1 MGSLSGGAVRGEA
14 KDERSG
20 ERRVSSNGIRY
31 NPFARRVPV
40 VIHRR
45 ILAMMLHRHA
55 GLLVLLLAAAAA
67 PAQQAPGR
75 LPHDRLLLYLDDAA
89 RPQPVKSIA
98 DWSRRKATIIK
109 AMQEVM
115 GPLPGDGRRCPL
127 ELKVEEEADCGGYVR
142 RLISYTSEPGQ
153 RVPAYLLV
161 PKLLLDGKQKNTPAI
176 LSLHPTNALGFKV
189 TVGLA
194 NYPNAEY
201 GRELAERG
209 YVVLA
214 TPYPLLSNY
223 NPDIKKLGYQSGTM
237 KAIWD
242 NIRGLDLL
250 DSLPYVLKGRYAA
263 IGHSLGGHNSV
274 YTAVFD
280 DRIKVVVSSCG
291 LDSYRDY
298 MGGKIKGWTSD
309 RYMPKLLDYKLE
321 EIPFDFHEIIG
332 ALAPRMVFISAPI
345 GDTNFRY
352 KSVDAVAKSAGEVY
366 ALYGAADKLR
376 VEHPDVGHVFPQEM
390 RDAAYRVIAAELK
403 Q

>member
-1 MGSLSGGAVRGEA
+1 MKRCSVLVAA
-14 KDERSG
+14 CLAA
-20 ERRVSSNGIRY
+20 VSSVL
-31 NPFARRVPV
+31 AQVPPNRLD
-40 VIHRR
+40 HANL
-45 ILAMMLHRHA
+45 LAYQDEHGKPQPIKTLGEWQKRKA
-55 GLLVLLLAAAAA
+55 AVLL
-67 PAQQAPGR
+67 
-75 LPHDRLLLYLDDAA
+75 
-89 RPQPVKSIA
+89 
-98 DWSRRKATIIK
+98 

-115 GPLPGDGRRCPL
+115 GPFPGKDRRCPL
-127 ELKVEEEADCGGYVR
+127 DVKVDEEIDCGSYVR
-142 RLISYTSEPGQ
+142 RLISYASEPGE

-161 PKLLLDGKQKNTPAI
+161 PKAVLAGNTKAPAV
-176 LSLHPTNALGFKV
+176 LSLHPTHKEGFKV

-194 NYPNAEY
+194 NYPNSEY

-223 NPDIKKLGYQSGTM
+223 NPDLRKLGYQSGTM

-250 DSLPYVLKGRYAA
+250 ASLPFVRAEFAA

-274 YTAVFD
+274 YTAAFD
-280 DRIKVVVSSCG
+280 ERIKVVVTSCG

-321 EIPFDFHEIIG
+321 DIPFDFHEIIG
-332 ALAPRMVFISAPI
+332 TLAPRHVLIVAPI

-352 KSVDAVAKSAGEVY
+352 KSVDAVAKSAGEVF
-366 ALYGAADKLR
+366 ALYGARNNLS
-376 VEHPDVGHVFPQEM
+376 VEHPDVGHVFSKEM
-390 RDAAYRVIAAELK
+390 RDHAYRLIDRVLK
-403 Q
+403 

>member
-1 MGSLSGGAVRGEA
+1 MKRALL
-14 KDERSG
+14 
-20 ERRVSSNGIRY
+20 
-31 NPFARRVPV
+31 FAT
-40 VIHRR
+40 
-45 ILAMMLHRHA
+45 
-55 GLLVLLLAAAAA
+55 LLLLPLLAG
-67 PAQQAPGR
+67 PVHGQPKPNR
-75 LPHDRLLLYLDDAA
+75 LDHTNLLLFQDASGNVH
-89 RPQPVKSIA
+89 PVKSPA
-98 DWSRRKATIIK
+98 DWQKRRDAVLQ

-115 GPLPGDGRRCPL
+115 GPLPGKDRRCPL
-127 ELKVEEEADCGGYVR
+127 DMKVDDEVDCGNYVR
-142 RLISYTSEPGQ
+142 RLISYASEPGQ

-161 PKLLLDGKQKNTPAI
+161 PKALLTGSGKSAPAI

-194 NYPNAEY
+194 KYPNAEY

-223 NPDIKKLGYQSGTM
+223 NPDLKALGYQSGTM

-250 DSLPYVLKGRYAA
+250 DSLPYVKKDRFAA

-274 YTAVFD
+274 YTAAFD

-309 RYMPKLLDYKLE
+309 RYMPRLLDYKLDD
-321 EIPFDFHEIIG
+321 IPFDFHEIIG
-332 ALAPRMVFISAPI
+332 AIAPRHVLIVAPI

-352 KSVDAVAKSAGEVY
+352 KSVDAVAKSAAEVY
-366 ALYGAADKLR
+366 RLHDATKNLR
-376 VEHPDVGHVFPQEM
+376 VEHPDVGHEFPKDM
-390 RDAAYRVIAAELK
+390 RDEAYGVIDALLK
-403 Q
+403 

>member
-1 MGSLSGGAVRGEA
+1 MKLSTVSCGA
-14 KDERSG
+14 
-20 ERRVSSNGIRY
+20 
-31 NPFARRVPV
+31 
-40 VIHRR
+40 
-45 ILAMMLHRHA
+45 
-55 GLLVLLLAAAAA
+55 LLAAACTVALQ
-67 PAQQAPGR
+67 AQSPPTR
-75 LPHDRLLLYLDDAA
+75 LDHTKLLFYRDDAGKV
-89 RPQPVKSIA
+89 QPVKTVA
-98 DWSRRKATIIK
+98 DWQKRKTAILK

-115 GPLPGDGRRCPL
+115 GPLPGQDRRCPL
-127 ELKVEEEADCGGYVR
+127 DVKIEEEVDCGTYVR
-142 RLISYTSEPGQ
+142 RLISYASEPGQ

-161 PKLLLDGKQKNTPAI
+161 PKTLLDGKGKTAPAV

-194 NYPNAEY
+194 KYPNSEY

-242 NIRGLDLL
+242 NIRGIDLL
-250 DSLPYVLKGRYAA
+250 DTLPYVKKGRYAA

-274 YTAVFD
+274 YTAAFD

-309 RYMPKLLDYKLE
+309 RYMPKLLDYKLAD
-321 EIPFDFHEIIG
+321 IPFDFHEILGVI
-332 ALAPRMVFISAPI
+332 APRTVFICAPI
-345 GDTNFRY
+345 GDNNFRY
-352 KSVDAVAKSAGEVY
+352 KSVDAVVQSAREVF
-366 ALYGAADKLR
+366 ALYGAARNLR
-376 VEHPDVGHVFPQEM
+376 VEHPDVGHVFSREM
-390 RDAAYRVIAAELK
+390 RDEAYRVIDSVLK
-403 Q
+403 